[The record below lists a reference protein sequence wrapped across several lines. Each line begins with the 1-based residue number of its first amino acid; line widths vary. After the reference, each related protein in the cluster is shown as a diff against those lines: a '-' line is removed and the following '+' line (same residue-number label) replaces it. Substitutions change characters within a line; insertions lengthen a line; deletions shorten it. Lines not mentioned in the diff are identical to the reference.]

1 MSLNA
6 SSIILATR
14 GSPLALVQ
22 TEQVLAACRAAFPRL
37 RFEMKIIKTTGD
49 KLQRAS
55 MAQKAG
61 ALPKGL
67 FTKEL
72 ETALLRHRADL
83 AVHSLKDLPTEL
95 PAGLRL
101 AAVLPREDVRDVLLY
116 RSEIGAAWQPPAEEG
131 LDPLPPRRSFP
142 AGLKVADLPKGATVA
157 TSSTRRR
164 EQLSALRPDLRV
176 VEIRGNVG
184 TRLNKLLRQPELD
197 ATILAAAGLKRL
209 GYEIRADGT
218 LACWRTEGSQSQSQL
233 REEVEFRAAMLSLD
247 EMLPCVGQGAIGLEI
262 RAGDERMEE
271 ICRRLNHYATFQC
284 VTAERAFLRAMGGGC
299 QSPVAA
305 LAEWHEEE
313 IRVQAVSFRS
323 GTRQFAQVRGPH
335 REAESLGL
343 QLAAQLDGTLPAQA
357 V

>member
-1 MSLNA
+1 MSSDNRP
-6 SSIILATR
+6 IILATR

-55 MAQKAG
+55 MARKADT
-61 ALPKGL
+61 LPKGL

-72 ETALLRHRADL
+72 ETALLRRRADL
-83 AVHSLKDLPTEL
+83 AVHSLKDLPTDL
-95 PAGLRL
+95 PSGLAL
-101 AAVLPREDVRDVLLY
+101 GAVLPREDVRDVLIY

-142 AGLKVADLPKGATVA
+142 AGMKVADLPEGATIA

-164 EQLSALRPDLRV
+164 EQLLALRPDLRI

-209 GYEIRADGT
+209 GYVIRPDG
-218 LACWRTEGSQSQSQL
+218 
-233 REEVEFRAAMLSLD
+233 SL
-247 EMLPCVGQGAIGLEI
+247 
-262 RAGDERMEE
+262 
-271 ICRRLNHYATFQC
+271 
-284 VTAERAFLRAMGGGC
+284 
-299 QSPVAA
+299 
-305 LAEWHEEE
+305 
-313 IRVQAVSFRS
+313 
-323 GTRQFAQVRGPH
+323 
-335 REAESLGL
+335 
-343 QLAAQLDGTLPAQA
+343 
-357 V
+357 